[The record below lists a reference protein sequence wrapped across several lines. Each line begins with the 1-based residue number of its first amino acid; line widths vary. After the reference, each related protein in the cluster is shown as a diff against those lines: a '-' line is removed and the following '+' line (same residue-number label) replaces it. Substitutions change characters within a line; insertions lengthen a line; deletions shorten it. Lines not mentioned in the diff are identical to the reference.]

1 MKQDRSRAGNVHQID
16 TYQPRQTVLKRMG
29 GMPSHVL
36 SVGGLSDRD
45 MRRSV
50 IAERIR
56 DHTDRSKSCS

>member
-1 MKQDRSRAGNVHQID
+1 MKQDRRVGIAHQINA
-16 TYQPRQTVLKRMG
+16 YHPRQTVLERMG

-56 DHTDRSKSCS
+56 DHTDRSKSCSR